1 MSTGVHRQRR
11 TRRDVLL
18 RWARRTALA
27 SVAIVL
33 LAGMAAF
40 GYVAS
45 TELPPDPTPPQASVL
60 YFRDGVTVLARVG
73 TTDRTDVPLTAVPDA
88 VRKAFLAAEDRDFYD
103 HPGVSGRG
111 ILRAAW
117 ANLTAGSSQGAST
130 ITQQYVRNA
139 YLTQD
144 RTLHR
149 KVREAALA
157 LRLERRLDKD
167 EILARYL
174 NTVYF
179 GRGAYG
185 IQSAA
190 QAYFGTTV
198 DRLDAYQGAVLAT
211 LVKDPYLNDPANDAD
226 KARGRWRWIL
236 RAMAGAGWLGAAE
249 AESAAYP
256 AVAARSVT
264 AQAVGGPLGVIA
276 DRVEAELRKLGYS
289 AQVVRTGGLQVV
301 TTVDAGAQRA
311 ADSAVAAALKGQPG
325 DLRAALVAVDPA
337 DGGVRAY
344 HGGDRGRGFFDDAAA
359 PRPPASTFKPIVLAA
374 GVDAGIAV
382 GSVWD
387 GSSPRQFRDRHGV
400 PLKNRQ
406 DVQCPVCP
414 LDKAMVLSLNTPYYA
429 LAERVGPD
437 RVRDLAVALGVPD
450 RYDRQRTLVDLK
462 GEPAPGRT
470 RADIALGRYPVSPAD
485 LATVYGTLAGGGVRA
500 DRHFV
505 RAVNGARPATRTRR
519 VLNADVAADVTDSLR
534 QVVEVEGAV
543 DGRPAAAKTGS
554 QQWGTSTDSQD
565 AWTAG
570 YTPQLAAVT
579 WIGRSSPGPIRDR
592 RGRPINGDGMPYAIW
607 RAFLGAALRGQEARP
622 FPAPAFL
629 GDPSAGDFARGSG
642 LRRGP
647 AAPDGAAVPDGVAG
661 AGDPLAPGAPAGP
674 GDDRDGRPGAD
685 RGAPPGAAARARRE
699 ARGTEADEARETDDG
714 GGADPSEPV
723 DDDGPTLNNPR

>member
-211 LVKDPYLNDPANDAD
+211 LVKDPYLNDPANDED

-236 RAMAGAGWLGAAE
+236 RAMAEAGWLGAAQ

-276 DRVEAELRKLGYS
+276 DRVEAELRGLGYS
-289 AQVVRTGGLQVV
+289 AQAVRTGGLHVV
-301 TTVDAGAQRA
+301 TTIDAGAQRA
-311 ADSAVAAALKGQPG
+311 ADAAVAAALKGQPG

-359 PRPPASTFKPIVLAA
+359 PRPPASIFKPIVLAA
-374 GVDAGIAV
+374 GVAAGFAV

-400 PLKNRQ
+400 PLRNRQ

-437 RVRDLAVALGVPD
+437 RVRDLAVDLGVPD
-450 RYDRQRTLVDLK
+450 RYGTQRTLVDVK
-462 GEPAPGRT
+462 GEPEPGRT
-470 RADIALGRYPVSPAD
+470 RADIALGRYPVAPAD

-505 RAVNGARPATRTRR
+505 LTVNGARTRTRTHR
-519 VLNADVAADVTDSLR
+519 VLRPEITADVTETLR
-534 QVVEVEGAV
+534 QVVEAEGAV

-554 QQWGTSTDSQD
+554 QQWAGTADSQD

-592 RGRPINGDGMPYAIW
+592 NGRPINGDGMPYAIW
-607 RAFLGAALRGQEARP
+607 RTFLGAALRGQEARP
-622 FPAPAFL
+622 LPRPAFV
-629 GDPSAGDFARGSG
+629 GDPFAGDFARGPG
-642 LRRGP
+642 LPPKLALPG
-647 AAPDGAAVPDGVAG
+647 GVAQSG
-661 AGDPLAPGAPAGP
+661 GPIAPEDGWEPRADGSAPP
-674 GDDRDGRPGAD
+674 RPAD
-685 RGAPPGAAARARRE
+685 RSRRDAA
-699 ARGTEADEARETDDG
+699 GTDADEARKADTG

-723 DDDGPTLNNPR
+723 DGDGATLNNPR